1 MNKRLNLVVKCV
13 ELILQIMAFPCFI
26 YTRGAP
32 SSSTPREQPGAVTM
46 TKPSDK
52 KPSGSTQGR
61 SRASAKKVDSTPAT
75 ATETK
80 KPQSRSRTPAKKPVA
95 ASAAKNAAAPKAAP
109 ATTKAPR
116 ARSSAAAKKPVST
129 PAQAETPTA
138 VVTPEPA
145 SPPKKSPKQKI
156 SALAKQA
163 LEQAQLTREAQAAA
177 DAGLPNEDD
186 ASPRDRNKI
195 EGARLIKMIKKAIVE
210 RGLQDRVIAD
220 IVGVTT
226 IYWNSLA
233 NGNRQIKSLGKE
245 KFQKIAEFLGLPLIQ
260 VYLLA
265 EHFTA
270 EDFFNSKDLNEQL
283 WLSVRKMQEDPQ
295 WAGYAPSA
303 EEWEQTP
310 INVRITLVSLYE
322 RESKRYLMAKAEV
335 EVPGNNFSE

>member
-1 MNKRLNLVVKCV
+1 
-13 ELILQIMAFPCFI
+13 
-26 YTRGAP
+26 
-32 SSSTPREQPGAVTM
+32 M
-46 TKPSDK
+46 TTPSDK

-61 SRASAKKVDSTPAT
+61 SRAPAKKVDTTP

-80 KPQSRSRTPAKKPVA
+80 KPQSKARTPAKKT
-95 ASAAKNAAAPKAAP
+95 AAATSKAVATKAAP
-109 ATTKAPR
+109 AKEQTPR
-116 ARSSAAAKKPVST
+116 VRRSAVKKPESA
-129 PAQAETPTA
+129 PAPAP
-138 VVTPEPA
+138 TPETAPVPSGTADTGQAPA
-145 SPPKKSPKQKI
+145 KVRKPRI
-156 SALAKQA
+156 SALAKKALADAQA
-163 LEQAQLTREAQAAA
+163 LREAQALAEM
-177 DAGLPNEDD
+177 GEPNE
-186 ASPRDRNKI
+186 AETSPRDRNRV

-210 RGLQDRVIAD
+210 RGLQDRAIAD
-220 IVGVTT
+220 IVGVTQ

-245 KFQKIAEFLGLPLIQ
+245 KLQRIAEFLGLPLIQ

-283 WLSVRKMQEDPQ
+283 WLSIRKMQEDPQ
-295 WAGYAPSA
+295 WAGYAPSS

-322 RESKRYLMAKAEV
+322 RESKRYLMVKAEV

>member
-1 MNKRLNLVVKCV
+1 
-13 ELILQIMAFPCFI
+13 
-26 YTRGAP
+26 
-32 SSSTPREQPGAVTM
+32 M

-61 SRASAKKVDSTPAT
+61 SRASAKNVDKTPA

-80 KPQSRSRTPAKKPVA
+80 KPQSKTGTPAKKPAA
-95 ASAAKNAAAPKAAP
+95 ASTAKSSATKAAP

-116 ARSSAAAKKPVST
+116 VRSSTAATKPASKPAPAEAPAAA
-129 PAQAETPTA
+129 
-138 VVTPEPA
+138 VTPEPA
-145 SPPKKSPKQKI
+145 KPATKSSRQKI
-156 SALAKQA
+156 SALANQA
-163 LEQAQLTREAQAAA
+163 LEQSQLARDAQAAA
-177 DAGLPNEDD
+177 EAGSPTDD
-186 ASPRDRNKI
+186 ATSPRDRNKI

-210 RGLQDRVIAD
+210 RGLQDRAIAD
-220 IVGVTT
+220 IVGVTQ

-245 KFQKIAEFLGLPLIQ
+245 KLQKIAEFLGLPLIQ

-283 WLSVRKMQEDPQ
+283 WLSIRKMQEDPQ
-295 WAGYAPSA
+295 WAGYAPSS

-335 EVPGNNFSE
+335 EVPGNNFTE